1 MPEIYNYDFS
11 DTANNAVN
19 QAALDQEIE
28 DAGPWSQPFDGTTV
42 QPTLASI
49 RVIFDAALKRAE
61 VTTLDKVIA
70 NHQGI
75 DTESFE
81 LIERELGA
89 ATDNTGTWQ
98 RRIAFGPTPALTRNW
113 YRVHVFGMHRLD
125 TVPVGINDRS
135 EVRLMLDT
143 GGGETNRAVD
153 TWLSDK
159 NHSFVLIHDVLAKH
173 GDTISGGVDFRRQGA
188 GMIARIERLV
198 LTVQPLGIK
207 P

>member
-1 MPEIYNYDFS
+1 MPEIYAYDFS

-19 QAALDQEIE
+19 LAALDQEIQ
-28 DAGPWSQPFDGTTV
+28 DAGPWSQPYDGTTV

-49 RVIFDAALKRAE
+49 RVIFDAAIDPAE
-61 VTTLDKVIA
+61 VTTLDNVIA

-98 RRIAFGPTPALTRNW
+98 RRIAFGPSPALTRNW

-125 TVPVGINDRS
+125 TAPVGPNDRS

-153 TWLSDK
+153 TSQSEQ
-159 NHSFVLIHDVLAKH
+159 NHAFFLIHDVLAQH
-173 GDTISGGVDFRRQGA
+173 GDTISGGVDFRRQGD
-188 GMIARIERLV
+188 GMVSRIEGLV
-198 LTVQPLGIK
+198 LTIKPLGIK